1 MEDPAYSEKTIDTD
15 LFLKA
20 SKFQNLNISEEV
32 KAWFL
37 VHLVK
42 EFRKNREITK
52 YDKHASYI
60 RN

>member
-1 MEDPAYSEKTIDTD
+1 MEDPSYADKTINTD

-20 SKFQNLNISEEV
+20 SKYQNMNISEEV
-32 KAWFL
+32 KARFL

-52 YDKHASYI
+52 FDKHASYI
-60 RN
+60 KT